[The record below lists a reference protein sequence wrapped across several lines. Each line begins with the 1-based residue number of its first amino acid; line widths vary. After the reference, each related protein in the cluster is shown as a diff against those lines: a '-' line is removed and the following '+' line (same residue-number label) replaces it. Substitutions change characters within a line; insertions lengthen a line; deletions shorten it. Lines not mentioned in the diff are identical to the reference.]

1 MSNVGRTFCGI
12 PRKHKPTVSPI
23 LALNHNNSFSKYIVK
38 ALMHGNKNALSKV
51 ISPHCVTFFSFVVSF
66 SYICTFHHIRENK
79 FYTYLIYVLFFWC
92 TAWKM
97 FQRSSIF
104 SSIFDKCSILLQ
116 TQSRQNHTSYRNFH
130 FNEFVANALCDN
142 IESKKKKNQA
152 LTSEKKMS
160 FFYF

>member
-1 MSNVGRTFCGI
+1 MVFLENINLPWVLY
-12 PRKHKPTVSPI
+12 I
-23 LALNHNNSFSKYIVK
+23 LALNHNNDFSKYIVK
-38 ALMHGNKNALSKV
+38 ALMHGNKNVVSKV
-51 ISPHCVTFFSFVVSF
+51 ISPHCVTFLSFVVSF

-130 FNEFVANALCDN
+130 FNEIVANALHDN
-142 IESKKKKNQA
+142 IGSKKKA
-152 LTSEKKMS
+152 LTSEK
-160 FFYF
+160 